1 MGSFSDDRSNC
12 RGLGRGVVGISSA
25 DSEASTEAYF
35 DAGLTY
41 GVGDDLQF
49 DTGTNLGLTEA
60 SEDVRFFVGVSIR
73 H

>member
-1 MGSFSDDRSNC
+1 MISTYGTGS
-12 RGLGRGVVGISSA
+12 
-25 DSEASTEAYF
+25 
-35 DAGLTY
+35 TY